1 MTIDQVKKIGG
12 TNPLLLSKLQG
23 AGNEKEFS
31 RRVEK
36 EVRFFLTDN
45 LSVMVDP
52 TTVAQFFDFY
62 KWDTGRLYI
71 LLALQCKT
79 FTDTQRR
86 QYRDTW
92 LHDNHILIEKVDGT
106 VKFNFPSLGECLVQL
121 MRVLLPNIP
130 RVQELAHRNPSVAGP
145 VCEKVFIDYIQR
157 NSHLQVVINSL
168 CVQQQQQQKHSVI
181 KLCLNGVLH
190 FEGEDLL
197 EGIIYELYN
206 CHPAIDF
213 VGYIPSKSGSKYL
226 VFIQLSLSSYGN
238 HKSKFEHILT
248 TVPKKELLKPTDVRV
263 NLLTYYSSRSNC
275 HSSSAKVNVLLL
287 YVSPKE
293 KTSLI
298 ECLQHRLRSTYN
310 QYSHLFN
317 FYVGVVSTNSIIPIF
332 GVYSNQ

>member
-1 MTIDQVKKIGG
+1 MAVDQVKKIGG

-23 AGNEKEFS
+23 TDNEEEYS

-36 EVRFFLTDN
+36 EVKSFLTDN

-52 TTVAQFFDFY
+52 TTAAQFFDFY

-79 FTDTQRR
+79 FTDTQLK
-86 QYRDTW
+86 QYKDTW

-106 VKFNFPSLGECLVQL
+106 MKFNFPSLGECLVQS

-130 RVQELAHRNPSVAGP
+130 RVQELAHKNPTVAGP
-145 VCEKVFIDYIQR
+145 VCEKVLIDYIQR
-157 NSHLQVVINSL
+157 NSQLQVIINSL
-168 CVQQQQQQKHSVI
+168 CVQQQQKHSGI

-197 EGIIYELYN
+197 EGVIYELYN

-226 VFIQLSLSSYGN
+226 VFIQISLSSYVN
-238 HKSKFEHILT
+238 HESKFEHILT
-248 TVPKKELLKPTDVRV
+248 TVPKKELLKPTDVQV
-263 NLLTYYSSRSNC
+263 NLLTYYSSRSTC
-275 HSSSAKVNVLLL
+275 HHSSSEKVNVLLL

-298 ECLQHRLRSTYN
+298 ERLQHRLRSTYN
-310 QYSHLFN
+310 QYSHSFN
-317 FYVGVVSTNSIIPIF
+317 FYVGVVSTNSIKPIF